1 MDEEGSEESVDLALE
16 QARRVVDD
24 QLQTL
29 SDIDSKAIKILRLN
43 VVLIGAAV
51 SILSVSVRSNG
62 FPSAR
67 LVNGYT
73 VVGGMLLLSS
83 TLTAAATY
91 TASTVKAG
99 PSSSDVWRMISG
111 KYDPDAVKQGLAG
124 SYADWIDRNY
134 RTNVKN
140 APVLTTTIL
149 SLAIAFI
156 CFSVGVVE
164 AVRGPLPV
172 ATVVVIPVLV
182 GVSVRRTGLI
192 NQIRRAYRER

>member
-1 MDEEGSEESVDLALE
+1 MGDEGPEESVDLALE
-16 QARRVVDD
+16 QAQRVVDD

-51 SILSVSVRSNG
+51 SILSISVRSNG
-62 FPSAR
+62 FPNAR
-67 LVNGYT
+67 LLNGYT
-73 VVGGMLLLSS
+73 VVGGVLLLSS

-99 PSSSDVWRMISG
+99 PSSSDIRKMISG
-111 KYDPDAVKQGLAG
+111 EYDSDAVKQGLAG

-140 APVLTTTIL
+140 APLLTTTIL

-156 CFSVGVVE
+156 CLSIGVVE
-164 AVRGPLPV
+164 VVRGPLPV
-172 ATVVVIPVLV
+172 ATVVVIPILV
-182 GVSVRRTGLI
+182 VVSVWRTGLI
-192 NQIRRAYRER
+192 SQIRRVRRED